1 MKQNYHFSENKE
13 ERLGSVM
20 DINSNTE
27 SKYTSDGRF
36 RLSGDKVY
44 FQADGREIPVIIN
57 ETAKDNRYL
66 MYSVCYEGKYI
77 RGMLSRLV
85 ADAYGIVPS
94 DSLKNPVLRYK
105 DKNTKNCSP
114 ENLYWVSHSELIQDS
129 WNSRKQKKL
138 LTPCVSCGYVVDE
151 KKVKGLCSSCTA
163 KMKKWEKNKENF
175 FFYNDLLVDAKAA
188 GLSESA
194 IERMKLRRSGETLG
208 SIAQR
213 FNVTREGIR
222 TSLNRYEKKILQYRR
237 SQKKE
242 IKTQNVKPLDLKLKT
257 KTKEPQQA

>member
-1 MKQNYHFSENKE
+1 
-13 ERLGSVM
+13 M
-20 DINSNTE
+20 DTNNNIE

-44 FQADGREIPVIIN
+44 FQADGREIPVTIN

-66 MYSVCYEGKYI
+66 MYSVRYEGKYI

-114 ENLYWVSHSELIQDS
+114 ENLYWVSHSELIQDA
-129 WNSRKQKKL
+129 WKSRTQENL
-138 LTPCVSCGYVVDE
+138 LRPCISCGYVVE
-151 KKVKGLCSSCTA
+151 EEKVKGLCAPCTA
-163 KMKKWEKNKENF
+163 KIKKWEKNKENF

-194 IERMKLRRSGETLG
+194 IERMKLRRSGETLD
-208 SIAQR
+208 SIGKR
-213 FNVTREGIR
+213 LNITREGVR
-222 TSLNRYEKKILQYRR
+222 TSLNRCEKKILQYRK

-257 KTKEPQQA
+257 KTKEPKQA